1 MDDVL
6 NEAYGI
12 VQCKECPWYKQCAMP
27 MRFTAE
33 DIRRQLEQSSP
44 GMGIPSQMD
53 LGMQNL
59 LSSMATSAQ
68 NSLLEGCPIFI
79 ERLRSSSRLAQK
91 LKELMQN
98 WGSDEEDTPPDNNDD
113 VIQL

>member
-1 MDDVL
+1 MGDIL

-12 VQCKECPWYKQCAMP
+12 VQCKECPWYKSCVMP

-33 DIRRQLEQSSP
+33 DIRRQLESSAP
-44 GMGIPSQMD
+44 GMNISQQAD

-59 LSSMATSAQ
+59 LSSMATAAQ

-79 ERLRSSSRLAQK
+79 ERLRSNPELAQR
-91 LKELMQN
+91 LKEMMQS
-98 WGSDEEDTPPDNNDD
+98 WGKKEE
-113 VIQL
+113 